1 MENNYYERV
10 LKRINDCNDIERQ
23 EYRRYRTDNG
33 LIITK
38 CDVHYLNVK
47 VPLTDVEV
55 DKLHIMIESKFNEK
69 EELRRA
75 EILKTL

>member
-1 MENNYYERV
+1 MENNYYKRV
-10 LKRINDCNDIERQ
+10 LKRINECDDIEKL
-23 EYRRYRTDNG
+23 EYRRYLTDNG
-33 LIITK
+33 LMITK
-38 CDVHYLNVK
+38 CEIHYLNVR

-55 DKLHIMIESKFNEK
+55 DKLHIAIESKFNEK